1 MNWKRGL
8 LRVWAA
14 ASLLWVA
21 LWTVLNWSGVAA
33 SLSDLSCL
41 VSGGSSGPWCKYRLI
56 GAIAADGLEDR
67 HFWIGLIAPLI
78 AALLLGYTLLWVG
91 RGFRAKT

>member
-8 LRVWAA
+8 FRVWAS

-21 LWTVLNWSGVAA
+21 LWTVLHWSGVAV

-41 VSGGSSGPWCKYRLI
+41 VSGGSSGPWCEYRI
-56 GAIAADGLEDR
+56 DGLEDR
-67 HFWIGLIAPLI
+67 HFWIGLIAPPI
-78 AALLLGYTLLWVG
+78 AALLLGYTLLWIG
-91 RGFRAKT
+91 RGFRRERSE